1 MSRRPAVQFVLGKC
15 RGVGKDRRTI
25 PGAPQRDDMRYRGG
39 RSHVNIVAR
48 HAAELT
54 ALCRRY
60 RVRRLELFGSV
71 AAGRDDSSRSDV
83 DFLVE
88 FEPLPDGTYADTY
101 FGLLESLEALLQRP
115 VDLVVATAITNPY
128 FRQSVDETKTLVYAA

>member
-1 MSRRPAVQFVLGKC
+1 
-15 RGVGKDRRTI
+15 
-25 PGAPQRDDMRYRGG
+25 
-39 RSHVNIVAR
+39 VNIVAR
-48 HAAELT
+48 HTAEVT

-60 RVRRLELFGSV
+60 GVRRLELFGSV

-88 FEPLPDGTYADTY
+88 FETLPDGTYADTY